1 MPGDAVP
8 SGNQMNFHEL
18 KAVARL
24 LLKSLNLDAI
34 LKLLVRIEGYRDLG
48 KSQTEISS
56 LKVVC
61 G

>member
-18 KAVARL
+18 KAIARL

>member
-34 LKLLVRIEGYRDLG
+34 LKLLVRI
-48 KSQTEISS
+48 
-56 LKVVC
+56 
-61 G
+61 

>member
-8 SGNQMNFHEL
+8 SGNQMNFHKL

-24 LLKSLNLDAI
+24 LLRSLNLDAI
-34 LKLLVRIEGYRDLG
+34 LKLLVRIKGHRDLG